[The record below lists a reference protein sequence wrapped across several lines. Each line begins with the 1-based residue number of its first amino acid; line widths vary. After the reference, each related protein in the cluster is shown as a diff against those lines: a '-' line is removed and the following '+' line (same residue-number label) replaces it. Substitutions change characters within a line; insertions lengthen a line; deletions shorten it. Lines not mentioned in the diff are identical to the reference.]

1 MPGRASEAP
10 EHEQRS
16 NDAST
21 AEETIDP
28 GDANAT
34 KRTQGPKT
42 TKKQQGPKTAS
53 VATAAANRNLFFFAS
68 DVFATR
74 AGLKEERVRIAI
86 QETKRS
92 AKDPNRH

>member
-16 NDAST
+16 SDAST
-21 AEETIDP
+21 AGRTTEPGHTSETKKP
-28 GDANAT
+28 
-34 KRTQGPKT
+34 QGPKT

-53 VATAAANRNLFFFAS
+53 VATAAANANLFFFAS

-74 AGLKEERVRIAI
+74 AGLKEDR
-86 QETKRS
+86 T
-92 AKDPNRH
+92 